1 MRSLARK
8 LAAIG
13 LVFGLTLPST
23 VSAQDLLN
31 SWTVEG
37 EDRLGSTPQPWDGS
51 HLDTSPNTLFNEG
64 AADNGAN
71 GVLESESGDETP
83 VKPEDGVSIVQPAAS
98 PVEGALS
105 CKPGEFYGLTTNTGT
120 LYKATISG
128 KEITTQSVPGKF
140 SEQRVQQT
148 NGLAIGYNGTFAYA
162 YDKRSS
168 SSDPYVDL
176 RMWTPGNG
184 FSSVKKIHLGS
195 VRTTDFGVANLVA
208 GAAKLEL
215 GNRDFYFG
223 GYSNDEDKGVKKK
236 YFNLWKYTEKSQS
249 TQYLGYINTGKDS
262 ASAISANGDLAFNDK
277 GDMYLLLN
285 DGKES
290 QVFTV
295 TAEDLDRAEDRVG
308 TDSEDFRTNEHTELK
323 SQDGRTLSTISG
335 TALNGFALNSDGTLL
350 VASASSLYQIDPNVE
365 DIVASGKLL
374 GISSGDLASCQTPPT
389 LELKKK
395 VKNRAKPSDQFKLS
409 ISRVSGDGGVVAGEV
424 DTKGNQL
431 GEQSDK
437 VGPLPVRSGRTY
449 ILREDKPG
457 SNSHE
462 KETDIHDYSASL
474 TCVNEGDGSVI
485 KPHKKNE
492 YEYSL
497 TIPEIASSVN
507 HVAISCTFENSVRGG
522 AVKWEKLGE
531 AADPNDANFLL
542 GDTEWEIIR
551 MDGQPDDVK
560 SWKISDCVTGHS
572 GCDLRNDDDVVD
584 GDNQLGKFLVRNLP
598 FGTYELRETKTGD
611 DYKILDSGIEFT
623 ISEGINSNSNPVSL
637 DPILNKRHTGSVAWK
652 KVGKHGVLAGA
663 EWKIYQENGPIYFIK
678 DNEISTSPNVK
689 PGKAMPVDEDKL
701 LGQYEISG
709 LPLGKWILEESLV
722 PSGYKNEKKTI
733 KHNFVISKDN
743 PKEDLGTITNYKSA
757 LSWRKVDSSTR
768 GVIKSGKDGASS
780 WLVEFKDKEIIVRD
794 CIEDSPE
801 KCQDQLDTDSRA
813 GEFRLEG
820 IDERP
825 LSERVLFDGKY
836 VISENTPPEGYMGNA
851 RMEVVIEGNHI
862 STTILDS
869 QGKRQNLDQE
879 FKFDKDTK
887 YALADLGDIANDKA
901 VANIFWK
908 KADSRDQMHLLGGSK
923 WRLVSKGKADI
934 EIEDCVSGDCKE
946 LLDKDPNRGAFKIE
960 NIGLGTYTLIETN
973 APEGYALGDVPV
985 SKELVLGKEHVHKGS
1000 DLGTISNQVIQGSVT
1015 WEKAHAGD
1023 PTALLD
1029 GSEWSL
1035 EKIDGRVEG
1044 VEESEQKYSVTIKDC
1059 SSDGSNCAKPDDSSL
1074 VDASN
1079 EKGKFRVDGLTA
1091 GKYRLVE
1098 SKAPLQFKLN
1108 TTPFEFEIRSNG
1120 EVVSVGRKVM
1130 DSESRTE
1137 KILPIEN
1144 EPKNGIK
1151 LPLTGGM
1158 GSDIFR
1164 MTGGVLGM
1172 IALIAGAWY
1181 VIRRRA

>member
-13 LVFGLTLPST
+13 LIFGLTLPST

-31 SWTVEG
+31 SLTVEG

-51 HLDTSPNTLFNEG
+51 RLDTSPNTHFNEG

-71 GVLESESGDETP
+71 GVLESESGDDAP
-83 VKPEDGVSIVQPAAS
+83 VKPEDGVPIVQPAAS

-105 CKPGEFYGLTTNTGT
+105 CKPGEFYGLTTNTGK

-128 KEITTQSVPGKF
+128 NEITTQSVPGKF
-140 SEQRVQQT
+140 SEQWVKQT
-148 NGLAIGYNGTFAYA
+148 NGLAIGYQGTFAYA
-162 YDKRSS
+162 YDKRSYG
-168 SSDPYVDL
+168 SDPYVDL
-176 RMWTPGNG
+176 RMWTPQNG
-184 FSSVKKIHLGS
+184 FSRVKQIRLGS
-195 VRTTDFGVANLVA
+195 VRTTGFGVANLVA
-208 GAAKLEL
+208 GAAKLER

-223 GYSNDEDKGVKKK
+223 GYSNDLDEGVKKK

-249 TQYLGYINTGKDS
+249 TQYLGYIKTGKASD
-262 ASAISANGDLAFNDK
+262 SAISANGDLAFNDN

-295 TAEDLDRAEDRVG
+295 TAEDLARAENRVG
-308 TDSEDFRTNEHTELK
+308 TDSEDFHTNEHTELK
-323 SQDGRTLSTISG
+323 AQNGGILSTASG
-335 TALNGFALNSDGTLL
+335 KTLNGFALNSDGTLL
-350 VASASSLYQIDPNVE
+350 VGSANSLYQIDPNVKE
-365 DIVASGKLL
+365 IVARGELSEFL
-374 GISSGDLASCQTPPT
+374 SGDLASCQTPPT

-409 ISRVSGDGGVVAGEV
+409 ISRVIGDGGVVAGEV

-457 SNSHE
+457 SNSHG

-531 AADPNDANFLL
+531 AADPNDANFPL

-551 MDGQPDDVK
+551 TDGQPDDVK
-560 SWKISDCVTGHS
+560 SWKISDCVTEPS
-572 GCDLRNDDDVVD
+572 SCDLRNDDDVVD

-623 ISEGINSNSNPVSL
+623 IFEGINSNSNPVSL
-637 DPILNKRHTGSVAWK
+637 DPILNKRHTGSVAWN
-652 KVGKHGVLAGA
+652 KV
-663 EWKIYQENGPIYFIK
+663 
-678 DNEISTSPNVK
+678 
-689 PGKAMPVDEDKL
+689 
-701 LGQYEISG
+701 
-709 LPLGKWILEESLV
+709 
-722 PSGYKNEKKTI
+722 
-733 KHNFVISKDN
+733 
-743 PKEDLGTITNYKSA
+743 
-757 LSWRKVDSSTR
+757 
-768 GVIKSGKDGASS
+768 
-780 WLVEFKDKEIIVRD
+780 
-794 CIEDSPE
+794 
-801 KCQDQLDTDSRA
+801 
-813 GEFRLEG
+813 
-820 IDERP
+820 
-825 LSERVLFDGKY
+825 
-836 VISENTPPEGYMGNA
+836 
-851 RMEVVIEGNHI
+851 
-862 STTILDS
+862 
-869 QGKRQNLDQE
+869 
-879 FKFDKDTK
+879 
-887 YALADLGDIANDKA
+887 
-901 VANIFWK
+901 
-908 KADSRDQMHLLGGSK
+908 DSRDQMRLLGGSK
-923 WRLVSKGKADI
+923 WKLVSEGKADI

-946 LLDKDPNRGAFKIE
+946 LLDKDPNPGAFKIE

-985 SKELVLGKEHVHKGS
+985 SKELVLRKEDVHTVV

-1044 VEESEQKYSVTIKDC
+1044 VEESKQKYSVTIKDC

-1164 MTGGVLGM
+1164 MAGGVLGM